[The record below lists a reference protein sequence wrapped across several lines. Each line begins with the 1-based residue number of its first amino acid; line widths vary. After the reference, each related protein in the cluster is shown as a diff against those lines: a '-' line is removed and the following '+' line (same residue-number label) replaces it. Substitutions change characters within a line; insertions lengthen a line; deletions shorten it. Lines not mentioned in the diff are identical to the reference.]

1 MDKLTKITDEE
12 KTEAL
17 YGGPDLTDKLNAIIQ
32 KINDIIDRIDQ
43 LHPPS

>member
-12 KTEAL
+12 KVEAI
-17 YGGPDLTDKLNAIIQ
+17 YGSPALSDKLNEMIQ
-32 KINDIIDRIDQ
+32 KINDIIDRIDE